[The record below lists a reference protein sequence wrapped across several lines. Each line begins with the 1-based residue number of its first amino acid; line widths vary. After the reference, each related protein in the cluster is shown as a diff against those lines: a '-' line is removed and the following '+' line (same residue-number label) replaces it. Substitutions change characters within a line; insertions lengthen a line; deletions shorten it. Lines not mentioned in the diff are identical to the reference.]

1 MYVISFLTNIN
12 KLVSQAIIYISLR
25 NTALYAER
33 YLRTD
38 ALTVSRSVMHQRYYQ
53 LDDIKQVD
61 HAEQKLAVAGGIVWV
76 RD

>member
-1 MYVISFLTNIN
+1 MGW
-12 KLVSQAIIYISLR
+12 SLLR
-25 NTALYAER
+25 LSAKILAHLRILACATRHYAAVR

-61 HAEQKLAVAGGIVWV
+61 HAEQKQA
-76 RD
+76 